1 MSITHEQTRVA
12 LAPADQWSRRAR
24 IVGWS
29 LGLGWLALF
38 LSLLALGEREASY
51 DQLESGLRTGQIS
64 EVEETST
71 DFDNG
76 STGRESV
83 SVRWRDGLISR
94 TATLTHT
101 SDPQAAAEARREG
114 PARSVV
120 NGSIADHLT
129 ALNPDVRV
137 SQGEQRYPSFTV
149 AGWQC
154 TPVWPFLAYLALLI
168 GTLGLIAGPRPWR
181 ATRWAWGWLVLLAPG
196 VGVPAYFFFG
206 GPVGRLRPHPPG
218 RIWLTGGW
226 AFLLALI
233 LGGAAGS

>member
-1 MSITHEQTRVA
+1 MSITHEQAHVA

-29 LGLGWLALF
+29 LGLGWLTLF

-51 DQLESGLRTGQIS
+51 DQLESGLRSGQIS
-64 EVEETST
+64 EVQETST
-71 DFDNG
+71 DFDG
-76 STGRESV
+76 LSTGRESV
-83 SVRWRDGLISR
+83 SVRWRDGLINR

-137 SQGEQRYPSFTV
+137 SHGEQRYPSFTV
-149 AGWQC
+149 AGWQS
-154 TPVWPFLAYLALLI
+154 TTGWPFLAYLALLI
-168 GTLGLIAGPRPWR
+168 GTLGLIAGPRPR
-181 ATRWAWGWLVLLAPG
+181 HATRWAWRWLVLLAPG
-196 VGVPAYFFFG
+196 VGIPTYFLFG
-206 GPVGRLRPHPPG
+206 GPTGLFRPHPSG

-226 AFLLALI
+226 ALLLALI
-233 LGGAAGS
+233 LGGAASS